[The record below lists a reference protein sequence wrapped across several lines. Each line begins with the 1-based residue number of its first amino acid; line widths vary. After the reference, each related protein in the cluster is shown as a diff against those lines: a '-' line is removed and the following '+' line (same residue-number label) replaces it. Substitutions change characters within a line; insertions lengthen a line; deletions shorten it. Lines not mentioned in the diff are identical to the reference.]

1 MQTLNQGSNRAPLVV
16 FVTDGDPTSYNLD
29 KPGDPPQLNPAG
41 LPGIGGNG
49 LTPDW
54 PTRGR
59 AVEGVNLVRAAG
71 VHVLG
76 VGVGNAFTS
85 PASENRLKLITG
97 PQKYTGGTLDLKT
110 TDYTLVTDFAD
121 LKSPCTRLQ

>member
-1 MQTLNQGSNRAPLVV
+1 M
-16 FVTDGDPTSYNLD
+16 D

-49 LTPDW
+49 LTTDW
-54 PTRGR
+54 PTLGR
-59 AVEGVNLVRAAG
+59 AVEAVNLVRAAG
-71 VHVLG
+71 THVLG

-85 PASENRLKLITG
+85 AASENRLKLITG

-110 TDYTLVTDFAD
+110 TDYTLVTNSAD
-121 LKSPCTRLQ
+121 LKSPCPRLPQNSAATP